1 MGGGKETPRQKLIG
15 LMYLVL
21 MALLAMNVSKSI
33 LNAFITINEKF
44 EHAAE
49 LTHETTEGLI
59 NRIDGQ
65 LVALKSTKAAKADI
79 KKVEEIQKAAEEIR
93 KLSKGTSNF
102 FIKEAADMITT
113 SDNLMPTPF
122 YDTDDD
128 GYFHLKHMDT
138 LSKKDD
144 YDTPPHI
151 YLLEGTHEPSEKG
164 LMVEKRL
171 FDFRDS
177 IVVMAAKYQEEKGGK
192 IVKYFIDPSKI
203 VRPHTKHD
211 TVEFRKS
218 VDEALKTVHPDDR
231 DRIRRIINILTVPEG
246 EYHKGEEH
254 PIPWIATQF
263 DHAVI
268 VAAATVFTS
277 LMNDVKM
284 AEALAIETVSG
295 RATAPTFKFNKVEPL
310 AFASTSYIN
319 QGDSLNLKVMIAA
332 YDSTEK
338 MELHYWI
345 DDTTRSKDNMKKF
358 KGRAGASLPL
368 GGSVGEHV
376 VVGTIAVKEKGVKK
390 WKPWKFKYSV
400 GAPNAAVA
408 AADLNVLYRGWDNK
422 LKVSASGYDP
432 STVSVS
438 ASGGV
443 SISKKGDF
451 YIAKVKGSAKK
462 VTINVTAKD
471 AKGNSVSLAQ
481 EEFRVFPL
489 PAPQI
494 YFANQSI
501 DKPVLSRSMARKA
514 SKLVAKLGNSPL
526 NVPYEVT
533 QFNMIV
539 VKNGKMGTLESKSAK
554 LTGAMKAAIKK
565 MPSGSMLTFSGVKA
579 RKVPGGK
586 PMPIGGIAFKLR

>member
-1 MGGGKETPRQKLIG
+1 MAGGKETPRQKLIG

-33 LNAFITINEKF
+33 LNAFLTINEKF

-59 NRIDGQ
+59 NRIEGQ

-79 KKVEEIQKAAEEIR
+79 AKVEGIKKTAEEIR
-93 KLSKGTSNF
+93 ELSKNSANF
-102 FIKEAADMITT
+102 FVSEAAAMIVE
-113 SDNLMPTPF
+113 SDNTMPSPF
-122 YDTDDD
+122 YHVDDE
-128 GYFHLKHMDT
+128 GYFKLMHMDT
-138 LSKKDD
+138 LNAKDD
-144 YDTPPHI
+144 YDTPSRI
-151 YLLEGTHEPSEKG
+151 YLKEGTHVPTDKG
-164 LMVEKRL
+164 INIETRL
-171 FDFRDS
+171 FGFRDS
-177 IVVMAAKYQEEKGGK
+177 LIMLAAKYEEEKGGK
-192 IVKYFIDPSKI
+192 IVKYSIDPSKI

-211 TVEFRKS
+211 TSEYNAS
-218 VDEALKTVHPDDR
+218 VQEALKTVHPDDR
-231 DRIRRIINILTVPEG
+231 DRIKRIIDILTVPEIVHNHHD
-246 EYHKGEEH
+246 EY
-254 PIPWIATQF
+254 PWVAYQF
-263 DHAVI
+263 DHSVI

-310 AFASTSYIN
+310 AFSSTSYIN

-345 DDTTRSKDNMKKF
+345 DDTTRSKDNMRTF
-358 KGRAGASLPL
+358 KGDAGDALSL

-408 AADLNVLYRGWDNK
+408 AADLNVLYRNWDNR

-432 STVSVS
+432 STISVNG
-438 ASGGV
+438 SGGV
-443 SISKKGDF
+443 SVSKKGDY
-451 YIAKVKGSAKK
+451 YIAKVKGNAKK
-462 VTINVTAKD
+462 ATINVTAKD
-471 AKGNSVSLAQ
+471 AKGNSVSLAK
-481 EEFRVFPL
+481 EEFRIFSL
-489 PAPQI
+489 PTPQI

-501 DKPVLSRSMARKA
+501 DKPVLSRAMARKA

-533 QFNMIV
+533 EFEMVV
-539 VKNGKMGTLESKSAK
+539 VKNGKMATLKSKNAK

-565 MPSGSMLTFSGVKA
+565 MAAGTMLTFSGVKA

-586 PMPIGGIAFKLR
+586 PMPIGGIAFKLK